1 MPSLECKPLFMVLDP
16 EGTIVRI
23 VDDESKFD
31 EVRLIHAVER
41 LRREIPRG
49 MADESRARL
58 AAFRAEERCDRAY
71 LVCQVER
78 PQKFAHGVALPWW
91 QSGSVWE

>member
-1 MPSLECKPLFMVLDP
+1 MAEAERKPLFMVLDP

-58 AAFRAEERCDRAY
+58 AAFRAAEIIPRYKLIR
-71 LVCQVER
+71 L
-78 PQKFAHGVALPWW
+78 
-91 QSGSVWE
+91 